1 MSFFGC
7 FPLDGQRA
15 PILNTLNSRL
25 ALDWKTDT
33 SVLFNVFVENG
44 LFARSQDMIVIF
56 PTSLFLNIQHFSI
69 LECLR
74 SSEPHMLARTAGP
87 CS

>member
-1 MSFFGC
+1 MSFFGN

-25 ALDWKTDT
+25 ALDLKTET
-33 SVLFNVFVENG
+33 SVLFNVVENG

-56 PTSLFLNIQHFSI
+56 PISRFLYIQTFSI

-74 SSEPHMLARTAGP
+74 SSEPHMLARTAGS